1 MCGQPPLDIK
11 DQVNMRQI
19 TGKMQSM
26 NLACANVT
34 KLVLV
39 DGLSQHIGRE
49 VLESKKISNDLL

>member
-1 MCGQPPLDIK
+1 
-11 DQVNMRQI
+11 
-19 TGKMQSM
+19 MQSM

-49 VLESKKISNDLL
+49 VLESKKISNDPL